1 MSAAHHSGDGIRLF
15 IGERIE
21 HDSDRKVLIAVC
33 DFLENTTEWAY
44 IFANFNVNGRQVD
57 VAVFSATTTL
67 VIEAK
72 GYTQPVM
79 GSVGRVLNFV

>member
-1 MSAAHHSGDGIRLF
+1 MSTARHYGNGIRLF

-21 HDSDRKVLIAVC
+21 HASDRDVLVTVC
-33 DFLENTTEWAY
+33 DILEKGIGWAY

-72 GYTQPVM
+72 GYTLPIKEV
-79 GSVGRVLNFV
+79 